1 MRVLLVSGHFQPAW
15 EWGGVVSTTW
25 ELSRALVQAGV
36 EVTVLATDAAMQ
48 PPAQPTPVDRVEEGV
63 RIVTCR
69 VLGGRCLGMA
79 NRMAISP
86 ETLWR
91 AARWVRW
98 ADLVHINGVWSPHV
112 AQVWAV
118 ARLLRKPYL
127 VSPHGNLERYSLGQ
141 SQLRKRIFMA
151 LYSRRIL
158 TGARAIHYTVHNE
171 HHEAPAWLQP
181 TPAVVVPCVVKSLDP
196 GDGAR
201 FRQRLGL
208 DPGDRLLGMVG
219 RIHKKKG
226 FDVMLPALA
235 RARAR
240 CETPTRLVVVGP
252 EEGEY
257 LATVRGLIQEL
268 NLGDRVIFPGEL
280 HGQDLADAY
289 AGFDLL
295 MLPSYEENFGLV
307 VAEAMMQGTPVV
319 ISEFVGSKD
328 WVEQAGGGVVLPREE
343 PHWSELLERVDR
355 DPALLVS
362 WCDDDLA
369 RRTRENFSPES
380 VGQAMLEGYRG
391 LVS

>member
-1 MRVLLVSGHFQPAW
+1 
-15 EWGGVVSTTW
+15 VSTTW

-36 EVTVLATDAAMQ
+36 EVTALATDAVMNPPEQ
-48 PPAQPTPVDRVEEGV
+48 PIPAERVEEGV
-63 RIVTCR
+63 RIITCK
-69 VLGGRCLGMA
+69 VLGGQRLGVA

-86 ETLWR
+86 QTLCR

-141 SQLRKRIFMA
+141 SQLRKRVFMA

-158 TGARAIHYTVHNE
+158 AGARAIHYTVNNE

-181 TPAVVVPCVVKSLDP
+181 VRPVIVPCVVKSLDP

-201 FRQRLGL
+201 FRQKMGL

-235 RARAR
+235 GAT
-240 CETPTRLVVVGP
+240 CETTTKLVVVGP

-257 LATVRGLIQEL
+257 LDTVRSLIQEL

-307 VAEAMMQGTPVV
+307 VAEAMMQGTPVA

-328 WVEQAGGGVVLPREE
+328 WVEQAGGGVVLPRET
-343 PHWSELLERVDR
+343 PDWIALLERIDR
-355 DPALLVS
+355 EPGLITS
-362 WCDDDLA
+362 WCDADLA
-369 RRTRENFSPES
+369 QRTRDNFSLES
-380 VGQAMLEGYRG
+380 VGRAMLEGYRS
-391 LVS
+391 LL